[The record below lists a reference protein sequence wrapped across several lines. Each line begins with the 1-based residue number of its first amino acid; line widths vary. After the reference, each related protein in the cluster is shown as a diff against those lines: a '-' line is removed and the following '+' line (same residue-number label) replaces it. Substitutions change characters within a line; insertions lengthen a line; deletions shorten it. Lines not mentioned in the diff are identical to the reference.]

1 MDYDKLIERLRTES
15 LYADKASLEI
25 MDLCMD
31 AATAISTL
39 QAENEK
45 LRAELSQM
53 AACVYYK
60 PGGLCRYGGDDPA
73 NVCVLGPCP
82 HERTAEEVLA
92 DLARVTAEL
101 NDLRAQWDMY
111 GGDVG
116 ITETYKELEQVKQE
130 RDAAQSLLAERIGVR
145 GAEPI
150 TTAFGLPLD
159 RLRELAQADR
169 EGKNVV
175 PEIDKKKLEIAFNL
189 VVKYG
194 FCGNCRSMFEG
205 EYCMKCNCY
214 QNGVKIIKE
223 ALFGAEA
230 ALRREQ
236 DE

>member
-1 MDYDKLIERLRTES
+1 MDIEKLIEQLRTES

-31 AATAISTL
+31 AATALSTL

-45 LRAELSQM
+45 LR
-53 AACVYYK
+53 
-60 PGGLCRYGGDDPA
+60 D
-73 NVCVLGPCP
+73 
-82 HERTAEEVLA
+82 
-92 DLARVTAEL
+92 
-101 NDLRAQWDMY
+101 
-111 GGDVG
+111 
-116 ITETYKELEQVKQE
+116 ELERVKRE

-150 TTAFGLPLD
+150 TTAFGLPID

-194 FCGNCRSMFEG
+194 FCGNCRSIFEG

-223 ALFGAEA
+223 ALFGAQA

-236 DE
+236 DGQIKS